1 MLSQYLTASKEICET
16 VMKNVSIDRV
26 RNIGI
31 MAHIDAGK
39 TTVSER
45 ILFYAG
51 MIHVMGEVH
60 DGNTTTDSDPRERAR
75 GITINSAAVTVYWKG
90 SDESS
95 PEHRINL
102 IDTPGHIDF
111 TVEVE
116 RSLRVLDGAVCV
128 LDGSQGVEPQT
139 EQVWRQADRYNVA
152 RICFINKMDK
162 AGANFQMSLDSL
174 KEKLGVRAVP
184 IQLPLGEED
193 SFAGIIDLINM
204 QLISFKDATKGR
216 EFSYSDIPTELVAK
230 AQAARDHMIEMLA
243 DVDDSIMEKYLSGDL
258 SKVTIPEIH
267 SALRKGTVSRS
278 LFPVLCGSALKNK
291 GVQMVLDAVLAYLPS
306 PIDLPPVI
314 GTNPRNGAAMTRRLV
329 DEEPLSALA
338 FKIVSEATGNLTFIR
353 VYSGVLRSNS
363 YVYNVVRD
371 RKERVSRLMLMQA
384 DARENIDEARAGT
397 IVAAVGLK
405 ESYTGD
411 TLCDEKDLI
420 LLEKMDFPDPVV
432 ELSVEPKTSA
442 DSDKLALALQKMLL
456 EDPSLKAYTDPDT
469 SQTILKGMGELHLEI
484 VIDKLR
490 TDRGVGVTTGK
501 PRVSYRETITREG
514 HADYK
519 HWAHNGGKGVYG
531 HAVLSVQPGARGS
544 GFVFNNEV
552 VGGAIPKEFIPSV
565 EKGVKNALNNGIYS
579 GNPMVDVEVTL
590 LDGSTHAVDGCSF
603 GFELAGSRAVQEA
616 VLKAKPIVLEPIM
629 AVEVVAPEQYMGEV
643 IGCLSSREGQ
653 VTNTVTRG
661 NARVVQANVPLRNLF
676 GVTGDLRG
684 RTQGRAVPVMVFS
697 HYDFCNL
704 PPEALDK

>member
-1 MLSQYLTASKEICET
+1 
-16 VMKNVSIDRV
+16 MKNVSIDRV

-45 ILFYAG
+45 VLFYAG
-51 MIHVMGEVH
+51 LIHKMGEVH
-60 DGNTTTDSDPRERAR
+60 DGDTVTDHDPRERAR
-75 GITINSAAVTVYWKG
+75 GITINSAAVTVYWSG
-90 SDESS
+90 SDGQF

-152 RICFINKMDK
+152 RVIFVNKMDK
-162 AGANFQMSLDSL
+162 AGASFQMSLDSL
-174 KEKLGVRAVP
+174 KEKLGVKAVP
-184 IQLPLGEED
+184 VQIPLGEED
-193 SFAGIIDLINM
+193 AFTGVIDLIEM
-204 QLISFKDATKGR
+204 KLITFDEASQGKVFHT
-216 EFSYSDIPTELVAK
+216 SDIPTDMLAK
-230 AQAARDHMIEMLA
+230 AQTARAHMMEMLA
-243 DVDDSIMEKYLSGDL
+243 DVDDEIMEAFLEEDFSGITPND
-258 SKVTIPEIH
+258 VRR
-267 SALRKGTVSRS
+267 ALRKGTISRTI
-278 LFPVLCGSALKNK
+278 FPVLCGSALKKK
-291 GVQMVLDAVLAYLPS
+291 GVQMLLDAVLSYLPS
-306 PIDLPPVI
+306 PIDLPAVQ
-314 GTNPRNGAAMTRRLV
+314 GTHPRTGVEMSRKLV

-338 FKIVSEATGNLTFIR
+338 FKIVSENTGNLTFIR

-363 YVYNVVRD
+363 YVYNAVRD

-397 IVAAVGLK
+397 IVAAIGLK

-411 TLCDEKDLI
+411 TLCEEGNPI
-420 LLEKMDFPDPVV
+420 LLEKMEFPDPVV
-432 ELSVEPKTSA
+432 ELAVVPKTS
-442 DSDKLALALQKMLL
+442 DDLSKLANALHKMLL

-484 VIDKLR
+484 VVDKLR

-501 PRVSYRETITREG
+501 PRVSYRETITKEG
-514 HADYK
+514 FADHKHA
-519 HWAHNGGKGVYG
+519 AQNGGKGVYG
-531 HAVLSVQPGARGS
+531 HAVIRVKPGTRGS

-565 EKGVKNALNNGIYS
+565 EKGVKNACLSGVIS
-579 GNPMVDVEVTL
+579 GNPMVDIEVTL
-590 LDGSTHAVDGCSF
+590 IDGSTHSVDGCAF
-603 GFELAGSRAVQEA
+603 GFELAGSKALQEA
-616 VLKAKPIVLEPIM
+616 AKAAGATILEPIM

-643 IGCLSSREGQ
+643 IGCLSARSGQ
-653 VTNTVTRG
+653 VTNTLSRG

-676 GVTGDLRG
+676 GVTTDLRG
-684 RTQGRAVPVMVFS
+684 RTQGRASPVMVFS
-697 HYDFCNL
+697 HYDYCPL
-704 PPEALDK
+704 KPSEIDK

>member
-1 MLSQYLTASKEICET
+1 
-16 VMKNVSIDRV
+16 MKNVSIDRV

-51 MIHVMGEVH
+51 LIHKMGEVH
-60 DGNTTTDSDPRERAR
+60 DGDTVTDHDPRERAR
-75 GITINSAAVTVYWKG
+75 GITINSAAVTVYWSG
-90 SDESS
+90 SSAQF

-152 RICFINKMDK
+152 RVVFVNKMDK
-162 AGANFQMSLDSL
+162 PGASFQMSLDSL
-174 KEKLGVRAVP
+174 KEKLGVKAVP
-184 IQLPLGEED
+184 VQLPYGEED
-193 SFAGIIDLINM
+193 SFSGVIDLIDM
-204 QLISFKDATKGR
+204 KLITFDEATQGKVYSLSYIPDSFMSHVVKAR
-216 EFSYSDIPTELVAK
+216 EY
-230 AQAARDHMIEMLA
+230 MIEALA
-243 DVDDSIMEKYLSGDL
+243 DVDDAIMEKFLDGKL
-258 SKVTIPEIH
+258 EAVTKDEIVA
-267 SALRKGTVSRS
+267 ALRKGTISRT
-278 LFPVLCGSALKNK
+278 LFPVLCGSALKKK
-291 GVQMVLDAVLAYLPS
+291 GVQMLLDAVLSYLPS
-306 PIDLPPVI
+306 PIDLPAVQ
-314 GTNPRNGAAMTRRLV
+314 GTNPRTGAEITRKLV

-338 FKIVSEATGNLTFIR
+338 FKIVSEDTGNLTFIR

-363 YVYNVVRD
+363 YVYNAVRD

-384 DARENIDEARAGT
+384 DDREKIEEARAGT

-411 TLCDEKDLI
+411 TLCEEGSPI

-442 DSDKLALALQKMLL
+442 DSDKLAIALQKMLL

-484 VIDKLR
+484 VVDKLR
-490 TDRGVGVTTGK
+490 TDRGVAVTTGQ
-501 PRVSYRETITREG
+501 PRVSYRETITKEG
-514 HADYK
+514 FADHK

-531 HAVLSVQPGARGS
+531 HAVLRVKPGTRGS
-544 GFVFNNEV
+544 GFSFTNEV
-552 VGGAIPKEFIPSV
+552 VGGAIPKEFISSV
-565 EKGVKNALNNGIYS
+565 EKGAKNACLSGVIS
-579 GNPMVDVEVTL
+579 GNPMVDIEVTL
-590 LDGSTHAVDGCSF
+590 IDGSTHSVDGCSF
-603 GFELAGSRAVQEA
+603 GFELAGSKALQEA
-616 VLKAKPIVLEPIM
+616 AKAAGATILEPIM

-643 IGCLSSREGQ
+643 IGCLSARSGQ
-653 VTNTVTRG
+653 VTNTLSRG

-676 GVTGDLRG
+676 GVTTDLRG
-684 RTQGRAVPVMVFS
+684 RTQGRASPVMVFS
-697 HYDFCNL
+697 HYDFCPL
-704 PPEALDK
+704 PPNMIDK

>member
-1 MLSQYLTASKEICET
+1 
-16 VMKNVSIDRV
+16 MKNVSIDRV

-51 MIHVMGEVH
+51 LIHAMGEVH

-90 SDESS
+90 SDGAS
-95 PEHRINL
+95 PEHRVNL

-174 KEKLGVRAVP
+174 KEKLGVKAVP

-204 QLISFKDATKGR
+204 RLITFNDSSKGK
-216 EFSYSDIPTELVAK
+216 EFSMSEIPSSMLSK
-230 AQAARDHMIEMLA
+230 AQAAREHMIEMLA
-243 DVDDSIMEKYLSGDL
+243 DVDDGIMEDFLQGDL
-258 SKVTIPEIH
+258 QAVTNAEII
-267 SALRKGTVSRS
+267 SALRKGTISRS

-291 GVQMVLDAVLAYLPS
+291 GVQMLLDAVLAYLPA
-306 PIDLPPVI
+306 PTDLPALQ
-314 GTNPRNGAAMTRRLV
+314 GTHPQK
-329 DEEPLSALA
+329 DEAVVRKLEDSEPLSALA
-338 FKIVSEATGNLTFIR
+338 FKIVSEDTGNLTFIR
-353 VYSGVLRSNS
+353 VYSGVLRAGS
-363 YVYNVVRD
+363 YVYNATRD
-371 RKERVSRLMLMQA
+371 MKERVSRLMLMQA
-384 DARENIDEARAGT
+384 DARENIDEAGAGT
-397 IVAAVGLK
+397 IVAAIGLK
-405 ESYTGD
+405 GSYTGD
-411 TLCDEKDLI
+411 TLCDQKDPI
-420 LLEKMDFPDPVV
+420 ILEKMEFPDPVV
-432 ELSVEPKTSA
+432 ELSIEPKTSA
-442 DSDKLALALQKMLL
+442 DYDKLAIALQKMLL

-484 VIDKLR
+484 VVDKLK
-490 TDRGVGVTTGK
+490 TDRGVNVSTGK

-514 HADYK
+514 FADHK
-519 HWAHNGGKGVYG
+519 HWTHNGGKGIYG
-531 HAVLSVQPGARGS
+531 HAVLTVKPGERGS

-552 VGGAIPKEFIPSV
+552 VGGSVPKEFISSV
-565 EKGVKNALNNGIYS
+565 EKGVKNALQNGVYS

-590 LDGSTHAVDGCSF
+590 VDGSNHAVDGCSF
-603 GFELAGSRAVQEA
+603 GFELAGSKALQEA
-616 VLKAKPIVLEPIM
+616 VLKASPTILEPIM

-643 IGCLSSREGQ
+643 IGCLSAREGQ
-653 VTNTVTRG
+653 VTNTLNRG
-661 NARVVQANVPLRNLF
+661 NARVVQADVPLRNLF
-676 GVTGDLRG
+676 GVTSDLRG

-697 HYDFCNL
+697 HYQPCNL
-704 PPEALDK
+704 KPNEIDK

>member
-1 MLSQYLTASKEICET
+1 
-16 VMKNVSIDRV
+16 MKNVSIDRV

-45 ILFYAG
+45 VLFYTG
-51 MIHVMGEVH
+51 LIHKMGEVH
-60 DGNTTTDSDPRERAR
+60 DGDTVTDHDPRERAR
-75 GITINSAAVTVYWKG
+75 GITINSAAVTVYWAG
-90 SDESS
+90 SNGQF

-152 RICFINKMDK
+152 RVVFVNKMDK
-162 AGANFQMSLDSL
+162 PGASFQMSLDSL
-174 KEKLGVRAVP
+174 KEKLGVKAVP
-184 IQLPLGEED
+184 IQIPLGEED
-193 SFAGIIDLINM
+193 SFTGVIDLIEM
-204 QLISFKDATKGR
+204 KLITFDEASQGKVFKT
-216 EFSYSDIPTELVAK
+216 SDIPVDRVAE
-230 AQAARDHMIEMLA
+230 AQAARLHMMEMLA
-243 DVDDSIMEKYLSGDL
+243 DVDDEIMEAFLEEDFTGITPND
-258 SKVTIPEIH
+258 VRR
-267 SALRKGTVSRS
+267 ALRKGTISRI
-278 LFPVLCGSALKNK
+278 LFPVLCGSALKKK
-291 GVQMVLDAVLAYLPS
+291 GVQMLLDAVLSYLPA
-306 PIDLPPVI
+306 PTDLPAVQ
-314 GTNPRNGAAMTRRLV
+314 GTDPRTGKELTRKLV

-338 FKIVSEATGNLTFIR
+338 FKIVSEDTGNLTFIR

-384 DARENIDEARAGT
+384 DDREKIEEARAGT

-411 TLCDEKDLI
+411 TLCEEGNPI

-442 DSDKLALALQKMLL
+442 DSDKLAIALQKMLL

-484 VIDKLR
+484 VVDKLR
-490 TDRGVGVTTGK
+490 TDRGVGVTTGQ
-501 PRVSYRETITREG
+501 PRVSYRETITKEG
-514 HADYK
+514 FADHK

-531 HAVLSVQPGARGS
+531 HAVVRVKPGPRGS
-544 GFVFNNEV
+544 GFSFTNEV
-552 VGGAIPKEFIPSV
+552 VGGAIPKEFISSV
-565 EKGVKNALNNGIYS
+565 EKGAKNACLSGVIS
-579 GNPMVDVEVTL
+579 GNPMVDIEVTL
-590 LDGSTHAVDGCSF
+590 IDGSTHSVDGCSF
-603 GFELAGSRAVQEA
+603 GFELAGSKALQEA
-616 VLKAKPIVLEPIM
+616 AKAAGATILEPIM

-643 IGCLSSREGQ
+643 IGCLSARSGQ
-653 VTNTVTRG
+653 VTNTLSRG

-676 GVTGDLRG
+676 GVTTDLRG
-684 RTQGRAVPVMVFS
+684 RTQGRASPVMVFS
-697 HYDFCNL
+697 HYDFCPL
-704 PPEALDK
+704 PPNMIDK

>member
-1 MLSQYLTASKEICET
+1 
-16 VMKNVSIDRV
+16 MKNVSIERV

-39 TTVSER
+39 TTCSER

-51 MIHVMGEVH
+51 LIHTMGEVH
-60 DGNTTTDSDPRERAR
+60 DGNTTTDHDPRERAR

-90 SDESS
+90 SDGTA

-116 RSLRVLDGAVCV
+116 RSLRVLDGAICV
-128 LDGSQGVEPQT
+128 LDASQGVEPQT

-152 RICFINKMDK
+152 RVCFINKMDK
-162 AGANFQMSLDSL
+162 AGASFQMSLDSI

-193 SFAGIIDLINM
+193 QFGGIIDLINM
-204 QLISFKDATKGR
+204 KIIRFDDTTKGKEYSLSYIPDSLLTHVNRAR
-216 EFSYSDIPTELVAK
+216 E
-230 AQAARDHMIEMLA
+230 HMFEALSE
-243 DVDDSIMEKYLSGDL
+243 VDDAIMEKFLDGNTSAIT
-258 SKVTIPEIH
+258 VQEIH
-267 SALRKGTVSRS
+267 AALRKGTVSRV

-291 GVQMVLDAVLAYLPS
+291 GVQMLLDAVLAYLPS
-306 PIDLPPVI
+306 PIDLPPVS
-314 GTNPRNGAAMTRRLV
+314 GTNPRTGEPMTRRLV

-338 FKIVSEATGNLTFIR
+338 FKIVSEDTGNLTFIR
-353 VYSGVLRSNS
+353 VYSGILRSGS
-363 YVYNVVRD
+363 YVYNVSRGM
-371 RKERVSRLMLMQA
+371 KERVSRLMLMQA
-384 DARENIDEARAGT
+384 DARENIEEARAGT

-405 ESYTGD
+405 GSYTGD
-411 TLCDEKDLI
+411 TLCNEKDTI

-432 ELSVEPKTSA
+432 ELSIEAKTSA
-442 DSDKLALALQKMLL
+442 DLDKLAIALQKMLL

-484 VIDKLR
+484 VVDKLR

-514 HADYK
+514 HANHK

-531 HAVLSVQPGARGS
+531 HAVLAVKPGARGS

-552 VGGAIPKEFIPSV
+552 VGGHIPKEFISSV
-565 EKGVKNALNNGIYS
+565 EKGVKNALTNGVIS
-579 GNPMVDVEVTL
+579 SNPMVDVEVTL
-590 LDGSTHAVDGCSF
+590 LDGSTHAVDGCAF
-603 GFELAGSRAVQEA
+603 GFELAGSKALQEA
-616 VLKAKPIVLEPIM
+616 VKAASPVILEPIM
-629 AVEVVAPEQYMGEV
+629 AVEVVAPEQYMGDV
-643 IGCLSSREGQ
+643 IGVLSARSGQ
-653 VTNTVTRG
+653 VTNTLTRG

-684 RTQGRAVPVMVFS
+684 RTQGRAVPVIIFS
-697 HYDFCNL
+697 HYDICPL
-704 PPEALDK
+704 SPEALDK